1 MKREKI
7 EMSEIVK
14 HDDNLPY
21 EFYDDSLYKEV
32 DSDNNGY
39 DAEKGYENRILI
51 FKRKSDNKHFKVEYT
66 HQGTNGTTIEEETAY
81 EVFPRKITKTI
92 YE

>member
-1 MKREKI
+1 
-7 EMSEIVK
+7 MSVIAE

-21 EFYDDSLYKEV
+21 EFYHDSLYKEV
-32 DSDNNGY
+32 DSNNSGY
-39 DAEKGYENRILI
+39 DTEKGYENCILI
-51 FKRKSDNKHFKVEYT
+51 FKRKSDDKHFKVEYT

-81 EVFPRKITKTI
+81 EVFPKQITKTI